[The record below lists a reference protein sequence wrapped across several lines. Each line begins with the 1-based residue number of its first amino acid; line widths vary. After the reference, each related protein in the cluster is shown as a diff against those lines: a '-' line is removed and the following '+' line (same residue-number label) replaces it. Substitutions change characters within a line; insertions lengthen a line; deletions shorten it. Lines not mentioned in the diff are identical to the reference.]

1 MGLSQSKLEM
11 VPNGN
16 FSQFDNYDIPFSV
29 WKQKYAGDVVWRDKN
44 IFVKDIYGFDY
55 MGVGGIR
62 GAIGYLKEINTV
74 FNLTSWYPIRHSQ
87 KLNFD
92 SIIYQDTFHFFNSNQ
107 YENVYASYEGVTFNI
122 KTGAT
127 KIRVCGKNL
136 YQIGAPLRFKTRKGA
151 FYNLNL
157 DLMYDKNT
165 YYYTLIFKKR
175 IRSATGDFNKDFPFM
190 QNPRE
195 LANPSQTDIWWFY
208 LTKCN
213 ITLDTN
219 LFSRNNNLKITLMN
233 QFFNDSSNS
242 TGIIKEQDVWNMPL
256 FPEIDNERHF
266 SHSFKANDNLSW
278 LQLRQKHQDS
288 VQYYANDTL
297 PFPRDVDS
305 LFRIITHNGIYSTMK
320 LEHGAQYRFHPAL
333 GHWKWLKQW
342 QYPGKYRRYADKA
355 LRNADYFI
363 DNLSLQ
369 PEMYQKG
376 SVAAPSILCEADT
389 FLAFIPSGMPAIWTD
404 LISGKILSNG
414 DSCWIS
420 LTDTVSIE
428 VRNNQFVDTLNYTL
442 RQPKS
447 PFTKDSYSLCLGDSL
462 VFSAEAGYGIQWQ
475 KGQSSSQRYVHRYAD
490 SSNIQATLTSPLG
503 CEYKFTTSVI
513 KGPSINQYSLDTFLC
528 DKPLIT
534 LDIPGVSWVS
544 LPVSGITQGK
554 QQLNI
559 ATVADLKKNVMFTD
573 TLTGCSVSLAINIRS
588 NQSPNLGEDIDT
600 VICPDNQLVI
610 KLPTAEFHWLN
621 GVKSTDLL
629 NLKAAGH
636 YSVIATNRTCAD
648 TLDIHLLKFSQIQVS
663 VNQLNP
669 WTCFLDSAMLFVASP
684 NKYQYYWPGSSA
696 ATNTH
701 TTQDTGLL
709 HLLVKDTN
717 DCELNLQIK
726 PKYSCNKP
734 VWIPNV
740 FTPNGTTLNET
751 FGPHCISCKTI
762 YIQIY
767 SRWGECIY
775 KGSEPWDGTY
785 RGEPVPN
792 GTYAYKIGVELWFG
806 STLRNSF
813 FYGDVQVLR

>member
-1 MGLSQSKLEM
+1 M
-11 VPNGN
+11 VPNGDFSGFEKFEIPMSTWYQN
-16 FSQFDNYDIPFSV
+16 FKDRSYMNSYGMLCF
-29 WKQKYAGDVVWRDKN
+29 R
-44 IFVKDIYGFDY
+44 DIYNITTLGSTT
-55 MGVGGIR
+55 GGYID
-62 GAIGYLKEINTV
+62 GWIHKQNAVYLLK
-74 FNLTSWYPIRHSQ
+74 SWYPYRDRKILKSNF
-87 KLNFD
+87 NFD
-92 SIIYQDTFHFFNSNQ
+92 SMLHQDTFHFFLKNQ
-107 YENVYASYEGVTFNI
+107 YENSATNYFYSYVTFSRKAAVN
-122 KTGAT
+122 KV
-127 KIRVCGKNL
+127 RVCGKNL
-136 YQIGAPLRFKTRKGA
+136 YPLAANLSSTTRKGA
-151 FYNLNL
+151 YYNVGL

-165 YYYTLIFKKR
+165 FVYTMLYKGREQGDTVDLEKKYPTVDR
-175 IRSATGDFNKDFPFM
+175 PYQFDVIDPNWKAHYQVT
-190 QNPRE
+190 
-195 LANPSQTDIWWFY
+195 Y
-208 LTKCN
+208 CN

-219 LFSRNNNLKITLMN
+219 YYARNNNLKIVLLN
-233 QFFNDSSNS
+233 QFFNDSFSAKKS
-242 TGIIKEQDVWNMPL
+242 LPAQEIWSMPL
-256 FPEIDNERHF
+256 FTEVEQEKHF
-266 SHSFKANDNLSW
+266 DHRFKAVGEFSW
-278 LQLRQKHQDS
+278 IQLQQKQRDS
-288 VQYYANDTL
+288 IKYFPNDTL
-297 PFPRDVDS
+297 PFPLNEDS
-305 LFRIITHNGIYSTMK
+305 LFNIITDNRLSSWSPEIHFSR
-320 LEHGAQYRFHPAL
+320 HRFHPML
-333 GHWKWLKQW
+333 DFWPFVKQW
-342 QYPGKYRRYADKA
+342 QTPGKYRRYADKA
-355 LRNADYFI
+355 LRNADYFL

-376 SVAAPSILCEADT
+376 PVAAPSILCEADT

-447 PFTKDSYSLCLGDSL
+447 PFTKDSYTLCLGDSL

-503 CEYKFTTSVI
+503 CEYKFTTSAI
-513 KGPSINQYSLDTFLC
+513 KGPAINQYSLDTFLC

-534 LDIPGVSWVS
+534 WDIPGLSWVS
-544 LPVSGITQGK
+544 LPISGITQDK

-559 ATVADLKKNVMFTD
+559 ATAADVKKNVMFTD
-573 TLTGCSVSLAINIRS
+573 TLTGCSVSLALSIRS

-629 NLKAAGH
+629 NLKAAGN
-636 YSVIATNRTCAD
+636 YSVIAANRTCAD

-669 WTCFLDSAMLFVASP
+669 WTCFLDSVLLFVASP
-684 NKYQYYWPGSSA
+684 NEYQYYWPGSSA

-717 DCELNLQIK
+717 DCELNIQIK

-740 FTPNGTTLNET
+740 FTPNGTALNET
-751 FGPHCISCKTI
+751 FGPYCISCKTI

-806 STLRNSF
+806 SNSTPAY